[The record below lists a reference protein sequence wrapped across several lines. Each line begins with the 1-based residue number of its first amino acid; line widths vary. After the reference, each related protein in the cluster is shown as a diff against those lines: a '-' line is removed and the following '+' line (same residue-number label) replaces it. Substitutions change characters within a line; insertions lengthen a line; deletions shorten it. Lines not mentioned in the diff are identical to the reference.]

1 MAICLLTNS
10 EEHAYQVLRTL
21 RTSSIAAIV
30 ELLTPLLHIDP
41 VAKLP
46 PELTSQIF
54 SYLPPSVLLEA
65 SKVSKSWR
73 ARTLDSRL
81 WKQKFLSEGWVLDRA
96 EITKFE
102 KNYYGQENGSKS
114 LSRKAETLDGEPR
127 AKKRVTSR
135 EEGGA
140 MILHDGFRGSQSQG
154 QASHSIPGRSE
165 SQDDVMSGVEV
176 QRSPDTY
183 GGLEWTRSADLGG
196 TSIGVEPMLTD
207 EGSSSDIDVG
217 YQDPLVLPVGEKSV
231 RVNYHHVYKQRRR
244 LEENWIA
251 GRYKSFQLPHRD
263 HPEEAHSECVYTV
276 QYSGK
281 YLVSGSR
288 DRTLRIWDLDTQR
301 LIRRPL
307 SGHNGSVLCLQ
318 FDERPQ
324 EDVIVS
330 GSSDTDVIIWQ
341 FSTGKML
348 KRIPNAHSESVLNLK
363 FDHRYLVT
371 CSKDKMIKVWNR
383 HSLRPGD
390 INYPIKG
397 ARGGA
402 KFPSYILDLTRMDS
416 PRDMEQHFT
425 PEQLAPVPEYSLI
438 MRIDSHSA
446 AVNAV
451 HIHRDEL
458 VSASGDRDVK
468 VFNIRTGVNT
478 ALCKGHN
485 KGIACVQYDGKRIVS
500 GSSDDTIRIFDP
512 ISQAEIACLQGHTKL
527 VRTVQAAYGDQP
539 GAEED
544 LEQEARAVDE
554 AFMEASRRDDISANT
569 SRHRVSRERNAGSR
583 RPQDIMALGA
593 KLPPGGGG
601 SPWARIVSGSYD
613 ETVIIWRK
621 ANDGC
626 WIPGHRLK
634 QADALKAAGGPLLAR
649 SERQNLAQ
657 IAAQQAAQQ
666 AQAGNHLHHQ
676 QLAMAAAPLAAAN
689 GGANAIAPVNA
700 PLNAAPAVQAPNTNP
715 TLWPQVISL
724 LSSTDP
730 CNRVNRIQGF
740 GLPHP
745 LQQPIQQNAAAHPL
759 QNQNQNQPPL
769 QGPPHIPVVNM
780 ALPIH
785 LPHHPQNARVFKL
798 QFDAR
803 RIICCSQDPKIVG
816 WDFANEDEGIIE
828 CSKFFGPPT

>member
-1 MAICLLTNS
+1 MNAS
-10 EEHAYQVLRTL
+10 EHAYQVLRTL
-21 RTSSIAAIV
+21 KTSSIAAIV

-41 VAKLP
+41 VGKLP

-54 SYLPPSVLLEA
+54 SYLTPSVLLEA

-81 WKQKFLSEGWVLDRA
+81 WKQKFISEGWVLDGG
-96 EITKFE
+96 EIAKFE
-102 KNYYGQENGSKS
+102 RNYYSQGNGSKS
-114 LSRKAETLDGEPR
+114 LSRKAETQDSEPR
-127 AKKRVTSR
+127 AKKRATNR

-140 MILHDGFRGSQSQG
+140 MILHDGSRESQSQHQTG
-154 QASHSIPGRSE
+154 NPVPGHSE

-183 GGLEWTRSADLGG
+183 GGPEWTHSLGFAAASTG
-196 TSIGVEPMLTD
+196 AEPMLTD
-207 EGSSSDIDVG
+207 EGSSSDSDVG
-217 YQDPLVLPVGEKSV
+217 FQDPLVMPVGEKSV
-231 RVNYHHVYKQRRR
+231 RVNFHHVYKQRRR
-244 LEENWIA
+244 LEENWSA
-251 GRYKSFQLPHRD
+251 GRYKSFQLPHKD
-263 HPEEAHSECVYTV
+263 TPEEAHSECVYTV

-301 LIRRPL
+301 LIQRPL

-318 FDERPQ
+318 FDERPH
-324 EDVIVS
+324 EDVIIS
-330 GSSDTDVIIWQ
+330 GSSDTDVIVWQ
-341 FSTGKML
+341 FSTGKLL
-348 KRIPNAHSESVLNLK
+348 KRITNAHSESVLNLK

-383 HSLRPGD
+383 RALRPGD
-390 INYPIKG
+390 EDYPIKG
-397 ARGGA
+397 VSGGA
-402 KFPSYILDLTRMDS
+402 KFPSYILDLTRTS

-425 PEQLAPVPEYSLI
+425 PEQLVPVPEYSLI

-451 HIHRDEL
+451 HIHRDQL

-468 VFNIRTGVNT
+468 VFDIHTGVNT

-512 ISQAEIACLQGHTKL
+512 VSQLEIACLQGHTKL

-539 GAEED
+539 GTEED
-544 LEQEARAVDE
+544 LEQEAKAVDQAFVE
-554 AFMEASRRDDISANT
+554 AARRGDISANT

-583 RPQDIMALGA
+583 RPQDITAVGA

-621 ANDGC
+621 ANDGR

-634 QADALKAAGGPLLAR
+634 QAEALTAAGGPLIAR

-666 AQAGNHLHHQ
+666 VQA
-676 QLAMAAAPLAAAN
+676 AAAPLVAAT
-689 GGANAIAPVNA
+689 GGASMIAA
-700 PLNAAPAVQAPNTNP
+700 LNLPSNGASAAQAPNTNP
-715 TLWPQVISL
+715 TLWPQVLPSL
-724 LSSTDP
+724 
-730 CNRVNRIQGF
+730 
-740 GLPHP
+740 
-745 LQQPIQQNAAAHPL
+745 
-759 QNQNQNQPPL
+759 
-769 QGPPHIPVVNM
+769 
-780 ALPIH
+780 
-785 LPHHPQNARVFKL
+785 
-798 QFDAR
+798 
-803 RIICCSQDPKIVG
+803 
-816 WDFANEDEGIIE
+816 
-828 CSKFFGPPT
+828 